1 MKRTIEDLTVIIDD
15 LKKQRDDAIERAE
28 KAETDAILKAE
39 TDAIL
44 TLVKWLRQGVERAIK
59 CKRPHLAATL
69 IDVADALLRDNPHV
83 KEAST

>member
-28 KAETDAILKAE
+28 KAE